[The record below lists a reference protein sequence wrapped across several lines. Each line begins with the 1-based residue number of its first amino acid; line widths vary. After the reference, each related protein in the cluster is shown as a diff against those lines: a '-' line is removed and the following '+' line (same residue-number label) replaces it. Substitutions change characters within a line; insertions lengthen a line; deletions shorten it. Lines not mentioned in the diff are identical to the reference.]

1 MLFLVECKIPVRA
14 SIDVIHVPT
23 NYSTIQEAINYANPG
38 DTIFVHTGTY
48 YEHVVVNKSVS
59 LVGEHRDFTIVDGN
73 KNGSVIFIAANNVS
87 IGGFTIRRSGTRPY
101 DCGIFI
107 EHSDGNDISHNTMTS
122 NLDGISLYYSSNNM
136 ISDNIIS
143 SNNYHGIS
151 LYSSSNNLVL
161 GNTIANNR
169 DGIGFYSSSN
179 NLVLGNTIA
188 NNRDGISL
196 YYSSDNLVSGNT
208 IANNMDGMYFALYS
222 SDNLVSGNTIANNMD
237 GMYFALYS
245 SNNTVYLNNF
255 NNTRQARSDSTNV
268 WDDGVE
274 GNYWSDYAGQDPN
287 TDGIGDNPYI
297 IDANNNDTHPLMG
310 MFSIF
315 EVSLKEKTYRV
326 TTICNSTISDFRFE
340 IGPETG
346 NKVISF
352 NVTDDDSTVGFCR
365 VVIPTGLM
373 SYPYIV
379 LVDAEEI
386 VPTLLGVSNE
396 THAYLYFTYAHD
408 SHSVRLISSKTL
420 HLYNELLDKYVRLQI
435 DLYNL
440 NATYY
445 DLLNR
450 YSVLLGNF
458 SQLQAN
464 YSDLNNLYQ
473 RHLLDYSEKVS
484 NLQNLMYIF
493 AATTAIFLITTI
505 YLSKRVHSS
514 KTSAR

>member
-169 DGIGFYSSSN
+169 DGI
-179 NLVLGNTIA
+179 
-188 NNRDGISL
+188 SL
-196 YYSSDNLVSGNT
+196 YYSSN
-208 IANNMDGMYFALYS
+208 
-222 SDNLVSGNTIANNMD
+222 NLVSGNTIANNMD

-287 TDGIGDNPYI
+287 ADGIGDNPYI